1 MRRGLLSCPE
11 NTSRLYELLMSQLLI
26 KYSIFVLYGREIL
39 VVIRVPPQ
47 RNAAVYQTRGENYST
62 DEDVNIG
69 ELYRPHAGTR
79 YTRHGAHTVLTK
91 GYTIE
96 VYRELCKTARRIRWI
111 RVFRLSSNISRK
123 SLIPD
128 HLCKG

>member
-79 YTRHGAHTVLTK
+79 NTRHGGTHCFDKRIDHRSLSRALQNGSTYMVVSRVSPF
-91 GYTIE
+91 IE
-96 VYRELCKTARRIRWI
+96 YIA
-111 RVFRLSSNISRK
+111 
-123 SLIPD
+123 
-128 HLCKG
+128 